1 MLRSSLISW
10 RLILVRCPV
19 VVPTP
24 CTCTQVSIT
33 LLVFQTIENTGSKS
47 FAFFLHLHNPPCQP
61 IVQCLSYAW
70 IAFSNFPPEFLSSV
84 ARCGYFPPKWRFWK
98 AGGLT
103 KVVAY
108 SHHFLAYFGYNF
120 GFLWLLL
127 ATCGFSHTLWL
138 NCGLFVALNYNLW
151 VFKAKFFSPTGEVS
165 CFPHFITNNDCFST
179 FIARYWSNFYSLQNI
194 IAFLV
199 VVKWL
204 ICDFWWLYCL
214 KYGLKVACFGF

>member
-1 MLRSSLISW
+1 M
-10 RLILVRCPV
+10 
-19 VVPTP
+19 
-24 CTCTQVSIT
+24 
-33 LLVFQTIENTGSKS
+33 
-47 FAFFLHLHNPPCQP
+47 
-61 IVQCLSYAW
+61 
-70 IAFSNFPPEFLSSV
+70 SSV

-151 VFKAKFFSPTGEVS
+151 VFKAKFFSPTGEVI
-165 CFPHFITNNDCFST
+165 CFPT
-179 FIARYWSNFYSLQNI
+179 FDYKKWLLFNFYCKILEYFLFFTKHNCLFGGGKV
-194 IAFLV
+194 AYLWFLV
-199 VVKWL
+199 ALLPQIWLKSGLFWLLVVAGKWL
-204 ICDFWWLYCL
+204 LLGNFWLIFKILTWQHWVEAVEAS
-214 KYGLKVACFGF
+214 KVQKDHEDS